1 LSVRAFARRVSL
13 VVAAG
18 VVGALA
24 NSAFLW
30 LAGATGLTE
39 ALGVRIAPSLSSA
52 WLQPRIVSGGIWGLL
67 FLLPLASQRWIAQGL
82 ALSLLPS
89 LVQLFVIF
97 PQRTSAGM
105 LGTGLGALTPVVV
118 VVANAVWGLA
128 ASAWLRLTGR

>member
-1 LSVRAFARRVSL
+1 M
-13 VVAAG
+13 AG
-18 VVGALA
+18 AVGALA

-30 LAGATGLTE
+30 AAGASGATE
-39 ALGVRIAPSLSSA
+39 ALGVRIAPSPSA
-52 WLQPRIVSGGIWGLL
+52 EWLQPRILSGAVWGLL

-89 LVQLFVIF
+89 AVQLFVIF

-105 LGTGLGALTPVVV
+105 LGMGLGALTPFVVIA
-118 VVANAVWGLA
+118 ANAVWGLA

>member
-1 LSVRAFARRVSL
+1 MSARAHARQLSLAF
-13 VVAAG
+13 AAG

-30 LAGATGLTE
+30 AAAATGLTE
-39 ALGVRIAPSLSSA
+39 ALGVRIAAPFTSA
-52 WLQPRIVSGGIWGLL
+52 WLQPRILSGGIWGLL
-67 FLLPLASQRWIAQGL
+67 FLLPLASQRWVAQGL

-105 LGTGLGALTPVVV
+105 LGTGLGSLTPVVV
-118 VVANAVWGLA
+118 VAANAVWGLA
-128 ASAWLRLTGR
+128 ASAWLRVAGR